1 MGDYTH
7 GSAGIRTELS
17 ESRLMDTLKTKLV
30 LEKDVPQG
38 SILATTLFLVYIN
51 NMTKDIP
58 RRVHNIAM

>member
-1 MGDYTH
+1 
-7 GSAGIRTELS
+7 
-17 ESRLMDTLKTKLV
+17 MDTLKTKLV